1 VRKAGSLPTIID
13 TNQATIS
20 PRCNGQVGKCGSW
33 LEWTTPTLTTHAME
47 SFEIY
52 QSGFYTLSQAHGFR
66 LPGYLILSSNTP
78 VSRFSDLPLQADADL
93 GACIRLADTLLH
105 TLLAP
110 ERVYVLRFGESI
122 EAIHFHI
129 IPRTNEI
136 ALQFSA
142 PDQVQPGLNGADIA
156 SWIWHNHD
164 ALGYS
169 DMDIDSFIQRA
180 RQFVEETRSLN

>member
-1 VRKAGSLPTIID
+1 MSPNAFG
-13 TNQATIS
+13 IS
-20 PRCNGQVGKCGSW
+20 QETFRHRTTYANHAWPDYELSICGSW
-33 LEWTTPTLTTHAME
+33 LEWTTLTLTTHPME
-47 SFEIY
+47 SSEIY
-52 QSGFYTLSQAHGFR
+52 QSDYYTLSQVHGFR

-93 GACIRLADTLLH
+93 GTCIRLADTLLRK
-105 TLLAP
+105 LLEP
-110 ERVYVLRFGESI
+110 ERVYLLRFGESI

-129 IPRTNEI
+129 IPRTNDI
-136 ALQFSA
+136 ASQFSA
-142 PDQVQPGLNGADIA
+142 PGQVQPGLNGADIA

-180 RQFVEETRSLN
+180 RQFVRESR